1 MQILAVRDTK
11 TRRDELYQTQM
22 LQWRMDSHKGQM
34 VARFS
39 RLQHLCALCQRG
51 LPRCRFPRVPERPR
65 ACTNRPYQETRTFR
79 GRGCCGRVT
88 SAGGF
93 FGRFCP
99 RITPSFEIPVKPCI
113 KWHRKAANATGLLM
127 TEVLP
132 TTKSTTILFFF
143 GVSKKRHTLIVLST
157 NLNFK
162 CSLQHYERLDKI
174 GRVEIKEEPE
184 RAQLKNLTLQAGR
197 VTLP

>member
-1 MQILAVRDTK
+1 MQIFAVRDTK

-34 VARFS
+34 VTRFP

-65 ACTNRPYQETRTFR
+65 ACTNRPYKETRTFR

-93 FGRFCP
+93 FLE
-99 RITPSFEIPVKPCI
+99 ILSAHNTLYSIPVKPCI
-113 KWHRKAANATGLLM
+113 KWHRKAANATGLLT

-132 TTKSTTILFFF
+132 T
-143 GVSKKRHTLIVLST
+143 
-157 NLNFK
+157 
-162 CSLQHYERLDKI
+162 
-174 GRVEIKEEPE
+174 KEHDDLVYSE
-184 RAQLKNLTLQAGR
+184 
-197 VTLP
+197 